1 MDVFN
6 SLQTNGRQIHCID
19 MHTTGEPTRIIYSG
33 FPNLQGSLLSKRDQA
48 KNQYDDIRKRLMLE
62 PRGHDGMYGAIIIPE
77 TELVLSGE
85 ADIGVLFTH
94 NEGYSTMCGHA
105 TIALGRFLVDT
116 HDVNV
121 FPRREALKF
130 DANSQSVQV
139 NLHAPCGLI
148 RVTVPTMPDGKRSDP
163 SRSVSFL
170 SVPSFAPALQLKIPI
185 PPEVRWPELGTR
197 DSVVLDLSY
206 GGAYYA
212 LIDIEELGFKSLT
225 DMDLDATTRCAQ
237 KLLPYLRTHPE
248 IISAIQ
254 HPEDPR
260 LSFLYSVMMVDSKA
274 GVKPEEVDGAETG
287 LCYFADSQI
296 DRSPTGSCVAA
307 RVALAHAKGL
317 WKPGQRWAYNSL
329 VSNKFGTGA
338 FAAEIA
344 GEDPITDTQGKS
356 IRSVVAKVGGQ
367 AFYTGA
373 MTFTVEDEDAVS
385 NDLDMGNNLGKKAL
399 TGLES
404 KMDR

>member
-1 MDVFN
+1 MDVFS
-6 SLQTNGRQIHCID
+6 SLQNNGRQIHCID

-33 FPNLQGSLLSKRDQA
+33 FPNLEGSLLSKRDQA

-85 ADIGVLFTH
+85 ADVGVLFTH

-116 HDVNV
+116 HDLNV
-121 FPRREALKF
+121 FPRRETLKF
-130 DANSQSVQV
+130 DADSQTVKL

-148 RVTVPTMPDGKRSDP
+148 RVTVPTTPDGKKSDP

-170 SVPSFAPALQLKIPI
+170 SVPSFAPAVQLRIPI
-185 PPEVRWPELGTR
+185 PSEVRWPELGAR
-197 DSVVLDLSY
+197 DSIVLDLSY

-212 LIDIEELGFKSLT
+212 LVDIEELGFKSLKNA
-225 DMDLDATTRCAQ
+225 DLNATTRCSQ

-248 IISAIQ
+248 ILSAIQ

-260 LSFLYSVMMVDSKA
+260 LSFLYSVMIVDSKT
-274 GVKPEEVDGAETG
+274 GVKPGDAYGTETG

-307 RVALAHAKGL
+307 RVALAYEKGL
-317 WKPGQRWAYNSL
+317 RKPGQRWAYNSL

-338 FAAEIA
+338 FTAEIA
-344 GEDPITDTQGKS
+344 SEDFITDTKGKS
-356 IRSVVAKVGGQ
+356 IRSVVAKVGGE

-373 MTFTVEDEDAVS
+373 MTFTVEDEDLVS
-385 NDLDMGNNLGKKAL
+385 SSGFTMA
-399 TGLES
+399 S
-404 KMDR
+404 VVS